1 VLWTSA
7 HVRFARLSD
16 QWSTGSSIMPQKRN
30 PDAAE
35 LIRAKAAKIASNANC
50 LMMIVKALPLAYA
63 KDLQDDKALTFE
75 SFDAFMLCV
84 GAMAGMMESMV
95 FNRDTMRTAATFG
108 YSTATDL
115 ADWLVRELNMPFR
128 EAHHVTG
135 AVVKAAETA
144 GVAELCDL
152 PLAAFQMV
160 EPRITADAVALL
172 SVESSVGARTSFGGT
187 APVRV
192 REQIARLQKLLN
204 LTPRP

>member
-1 VLWTSA
+1 MVDGFV
-7 HVRFARLSD
+7 HHD
-16 QWSTGSSIMPQKRN
+16 

-84 GAMAGMMESMV
+84 GAMAGMME
-95 FNRDTMRTAATFG
+95 TMTFDRAAMRKAATFG

-115 ADWLVRELNMPFR
+115 ADWLVAHLNMPFR

-135 AVVKAAETA
+135 AVVKAAEEA
-144 GVAELCDL
+144 GIGELCDL
-152 PLAAFQMV
+152 PLATFQAI
-160 EPRITADAVALL
+160 EPRITSEAIARL
-172 SVESSVGARTSFGGT
+172 SVEASVAARTSLGGT

-192 REQIARLQKLLN
+192 VEQIARLQSLLN
-204 LTPRP
+204 LPPRAEADKALG